1 LYVHRKRSYRLI
13 WHTTVW
19 SIWYVHRKIL
29 MDEAKDVESVVV
41 EIKHLSVCFWSG
53 VGSLFCA

>member
-1 LYVHRKRSYRLI
+1 
-13 WHTTVW
+13 
-19 SIWYVHRKIL
+19 